1 MDLTML
7 LNNMTIVLAQDAP
20 AGAAQIN
27 SIFDFIVKG
36 GPIMI
41 PIGVCSLVAFAIIME
56 RIITLRRAKVIP
68 SGLLLAVREKLQ
80 ESSGDP
86 RAAMEHCKIDAS
98 AASGVLLAALRRLG
112 EPEELLERHI
122 QEAGERESLKLRKRL
137 RVLSVIGSIAPL
149 LGLLGTITGMITA
162 FQTVAASGEAL
173 GRTELL
179 AEGIYE
185 AMITTAAGLI
195 VAIPVLVCYHWL
207 AAKVDGLV
215 MQIDAMASEFI
226 EEFAQPRTHHVE
238 IKARPHDL
246 NVNGQSQPAITSVT
260 AT

>member
-1 MDLTML
+1 MDIALA
-7 LNNMTIVLAQDAP
+7 LNDLSFLLAQQTP
-20 AGAAQIN
+20 EEAAQIN
-27 SIFDFIVKG
+27 SVFDFVIKG
-36 GPIMI
+36 GPLMI
-41 PIGVCSLVAFAIIME
+41 PIALCSLVAFTIIME
-56 RIITLRRAKVIP
+56 RLITLRRSHIIP
-68 SGLLLAVREKLQ
+68 PVLIQKVREKLK
-80 ESSGDP
+80 EGGGHP
-86 RAAMEHCKIDAS
+86 RGALDYCKSNPS
-98 AASGVLLAALRRLG
+98 AAAAVLCAAIKRLG
-112 EPEELLERHI
+112 ESEELLAKHI

-195 VAIPVLVCYHWL
+195 VAIPVLVCYHWFV
-207 AAKVDGLV
+207 AKVDGLV
-215 MQIDAMASEFI
+215 MQIDALAMEFI
-226 EEFAQPRTHHVE
+226 DEFAPPRLRHVE
-238 IKARPHDL
+238 IKPALHDATS
-246 NVNGQSQPAITSVT
+246 NGQSEPAITAVT

>member
-1 MDLTML
+1 MELTMWFNDLTF
-7 LNNMTIVLAQDAP
+7 IVAQQTPEEAV
-20 AGAAQIN
+20 QIN
-27 SIFDFIVKG
+27 SVFDFVIKG
-36 GPIMI
+36 GPLMI
-41 PIGVCSLVAFAIIME
+41 PIALCSLVAFTIIME
-56 RIITLRRAKVIP
+56 RLITLRRSNVIP
-68 SGLLLAVREKLQ
+68 PTLVKKVRETLADDGG
-80 ESSGDP
+80 S
-86 RAAMEHCKIDAS
+86 RAAIDYCKANPSPAS
-98 AASGVLLAALRRLG
+98 AVLAAAIKRLG
-112 EPEELLERHI
+112 ESEELLEKHI

-207 AAKVDGLV
+207 VAKVDGLV
-215 MQIDAMASEFI
+215 MQIDALATEFI
-226 EEFAQPRTHHVE
+226 DEFAPPQ
-238 IKARPHDL
+238 ARHIEVKRKPHDATG
-246 NVNGQSQPAITSVT
+246 NGQAQPTITAVT